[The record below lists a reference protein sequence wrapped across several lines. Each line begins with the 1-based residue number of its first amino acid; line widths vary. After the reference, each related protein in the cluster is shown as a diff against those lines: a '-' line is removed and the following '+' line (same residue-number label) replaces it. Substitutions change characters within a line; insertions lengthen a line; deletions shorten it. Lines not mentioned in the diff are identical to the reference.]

1 MTDQMSIH
9 EHYSTMRD
17 GLNITNCDS
26 EPVRTPGCVQAHG
39 ALLVL
44 RLADLRIVQASD
56 NVYAV
61 LGHTV
66 AALLQQHVSV
76 VIGADG
82 EECLAALLAGQATDC
97 NPLYLLTLP
106 EPGAL
111 PGSLDGLDVTAHT
124 IDGVVIL
131 EFESTGRLAPVS
143 ADAYGVVRKT
153 VALLQTADSLLQL
166 CQLAAAEIRQLT
178 GMDRVMVYKFHEDGH
193 GEIFAESTLPEL
205 PSWVGM
211 HYPAQDIPKPARDL
225 FSKTWLRPIPDMS
238 DALAEMVP
246 LANPDTQQ
254 ALDMTYCYLR
264 GVSKMCTEF
273 YRNMGVAATLTLSI
287 RRGDHLWGLISCTY
301 AAAPRYLSYQVR
313 AACEFLAQVVSVQHN
328 AAEDKEQ
335 ADYRLTLERVH
346 QQLLMHAGSDGV
358 QAALVHGAPSMLDG
372 IDASGAALLIN
383 GRWSR
388 LGTTP
393 EPTQLKALGQWLQD
407 GSAMRRDDDGAL
419 CYATDSLVRDYPAA
433 AAYAHRASG
442 MIAIALSEDRRDLML
457 WFRPETMQT
466 ISWGGNPHDKLQA
479 SGVNGPRL
487 TPRRSFEAFVES
499 VHQRAL
505 PWKAVEL
512 AAVRKLRRQ
521 LQEVVIASEEQASL
535 LDVELARTNDRLD
548 AFNHVARHDLKEPL
562 RGIRRYA
569 AELTE
574 DADRLH
580 AHERDK
586 LEHMLRLT
594 LRMDGLLDSL
604 LHIGAVGHASLPL
617 ETVHVRDIVA
627 LAVALVPIPEN
638 VQLVLTVAPRLPV
651 LTCHWRWLREIY
663 QNLISN
669 AVRYNRAAIRRVDI
683 GAIAPQDVHPRP
695 RCPDTA
701 RHDAIYFVADNG
713 IGIDPDSFDHIFK
726 LFRRLHGR
734 DEYGGGTGTGLTVV
748 RKLVQRHG
756 GQVWL
761 DSPPGTGTTFYF
773 TLPSA
778 IPLHWSN

>member
-1 MTDQMSIH
+1 MTDQMSNH
-9 EHYSTMRD
+9 EHYSTMRH
-17 GLNITNCDS
+17 GLDIINCDS

-44 RLADLRIVQASD
+44 RLADLCIVQASD
-56 NVYAV
+56 NVDAV

-66 AALLQQHVSV
+66 EALLQHNVST
-76 VIGADG
+76 VIGTQG
-82 EECLAALLAGQATDC
+82 EQCLSDLLAGQATDC

-106 EPGAL
+106 APGAA
-111 PGSLDGLDVTAHT
+111 PGSPEGLDVTAHT

-153 VALLQTADSLLQL
+153 VALLQTAESLLQL
-166 CQLAAAEIRQLT
+166 CELAASEIRQLT

-211 HYPAQDIPKPARDL
+211 HYPAQDIPQPARDL

-238 DALAEMVP
+238 DALAELVP

-254 ALDMTYCYLR
+254 PLDMTYCYLR

-301 AAAPRYLSYQVR
+301 CAGPRYLSYQVR

-335 ADYRLTLERVH
+335 AHDRLTLERVH
-346 QQLLMHAGSDGV
+346 QQLLMAATRDGV
-358 QAALVHGAPSMLDG
+358 EAALISGAPSMLDG
-372 IDASGAALLIN
+372 IDAGGAALFMN
-383 GRWSR
+383 GLWSR
-388 LGTTP
+388 LGRTP
-393 EPTQLKALGQWLQD
+393 EPTQLKALGQWLQ
-407 GSAMRRDDDGAL
+407 ATPLRRNGDDAEHW
-419 CYATDSLVRDYPAA
+419 YTTDCLARDYPAA
-433 AAYAHRASG
+433 AAFADVASG
-442 MIAIALSEDRRDLML
+442 VIAIALSEERRDML
-457 WFRPETMQT
+457 VWFRPETMQT
-466 ISWGGNPHDKLQA
+466 ISWGGDPHDKPVVT
-479 SGVNGPRL
+479 GPNGARL

-512 AAVRKLRRQ
+512 AAVLKLRQQ
-521 LQEVVIASEEQASL
+521 LQEVVLASAQQAAL
-535 LDVELARTNDRLD
+535 LGAELARTNDRLET
-548 AFNHVARHDLKEPL
+548 FNHVARHDLKEPL

-569 AELTE
+569 VELTE
-574 DADRLH
+574 GAALLDGRN
-580 AHERDK
+580 RDK
-586 LEHMLRLT
+586 LEHMVRLT
-594 LRMDGLLDSL
+594 SRMDGLLDSL
-604 LHIGAVGHASLPL
+604 LHVGAIGRASLPL

-627 LAVALVPIPEN
+627 LAVALVAVPHN
-638 VQLVLTVAPRLPV
+638 VRLELIVSPRLPL
-651 LTCHWRWLREIY
+651 LTCHWPWLREIF

-669 AVRYNRAAIRRVDI
+669 AVRYNRHALRRIEI
-683 GAIAPQDVHPRP
+683 GAIAAHDAHPRP
-695 RCPDTA
+695 RCPDGA
-701 RHDAIYFVADNG
+701 RREAIYFVADNG

-761 DSPPGTGTTFYF
+761 DSRRGIGTTFFF

-778 IPLHWSN
+778 QPVHWSH